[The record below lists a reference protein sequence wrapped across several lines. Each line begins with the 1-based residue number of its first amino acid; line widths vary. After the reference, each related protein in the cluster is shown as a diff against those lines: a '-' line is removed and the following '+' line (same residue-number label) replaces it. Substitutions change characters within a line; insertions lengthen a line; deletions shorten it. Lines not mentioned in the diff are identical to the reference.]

1 MSSSWTPGT
10 CKFTWLSWAPC
21 RKSHQSHLATN
32 PPWRWCAWMELQPG
46 KATGTPLNCRLSVS
60 TRICNSPP
68 WSPVR
73 SLKIFKKIKTHWNSN
88 YEMMKMLME
97 LTGVAGRSTLP
108 ARIDLLGRDPV
119 TARGTR
125 LLPHFLHGWQ
135 QLLPQVNSLVAQFVS
150 VDLDL
155 LKETRLSRM
164 LTSFIHSAH
173 YRCNFNCMFEKE
185 SLKAIIFT
193 SVNSSLNAL

>member
-60 TRICNSPP
+60 TRICNWPP

-73 SLKIFKKIKTHWNSN
+73 SFIFLKNQNSLKFELRDDEN
-88 YEMMKMLME
+88 ANGTDRCCRPVNVTGSDWSTRQRSSHRQRHAASSALFTRMTTVAAPGE
-97 LTGVAGRSTLP
+97 LTGRSICQCWSWR
-108 ARIDLLGRDPV
+108 AKG
-119 TARGTR
+119 
-125 LLPHFLHGWQ
+125 
-135 QLLPQVNSLVAQFVS
+135 NSLVEDVNEFH
-150 VDLDL
+150 
-155 LKETRLSRM
+155 
-164 LTSFIHSAH
+164 SF
-173 YRCNFNCMFEKE
+173 
-185 SLKAIIFT
+185 
-193 SVNSSLNAL
+193 SSLQMQF

>member
-60 TRICNSPP
+60 TRICNWPP

-73 SLKIFKKIKTHWNSN
+73 SFIFLKNQNSL
-88 YEMMKMLME
+88 KFE
-97 LTGVAGRSTLP
+97 LRDDENANGTDRCCRPVNVTGSDWSTRQRSSHRQRHAASSALFTRMTTVAAPG
-108 ARIDLLGRDPV
+108 D
-119 TARGTR
+119 
-125 LLPHFLHGWQ
+125 
-135 QLLPQVNSLVAQFVS
+135 SLVAQFVS

-173 YRCNFNCMFEKE
+173 YRCNFNCMFEQE